1 MKTDIAADLPLVR
14 IDGLLIEQVLANL
27 LDNAVEYTPSGTP
40 IEIEARATEKDV
52 IVRVCDRGP
61 GLPPGTEKRIFEKF
75 FRAQTNE
82 TRRGIGLGL
91 AICRGIIEAHGG
103 GISAGNR
110 PGGGAVLQFTLPRDA
125 SPPTVDHAS

>member
-1 MKTDIAADLPLVR
+1 VH

-27 LDNAVEYTPSGTP
+27 LDNAVEYTPSAMP
-40 IEIEARATEKDV
+40 IEIVARATPKEV
-52 IVRVCDRGP
+52 IVQVRDRGP

-75 FRAQTNE
+75 FRAQNNE

-91 AICRGIIEAHGG
+91 AIGRGIVEAHGG
-103 GISAGNR
+103 TISAENR

-125 SPPTVDHAS
+125 NPPAVDQSS